1 MAQSRV
7 AMRFNRGERHGDK
20 RALWRLRRSAMGERR
35 RKKKRA
41 IKNKDAE
48 REQEERR
55 KSREEG
61 FKDLG
66 FRG

>member
-7 AMRFNRGERHGDK
+7 AMRFNRGERHGDQ
-20 RALWRLRRSAMGERR
+20 RALWRLRRSAMSERR

-41 IKNKDAE
+41 IKNKAAE
-48 REQEERR
+48 IEQQRR

-66 FRG
+66 FTG